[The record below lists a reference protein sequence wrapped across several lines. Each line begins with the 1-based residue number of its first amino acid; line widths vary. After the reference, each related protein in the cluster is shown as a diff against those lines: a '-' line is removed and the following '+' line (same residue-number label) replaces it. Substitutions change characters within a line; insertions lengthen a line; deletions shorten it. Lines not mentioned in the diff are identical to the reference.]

1 MAETLG
7 DIMTPEIQ
15 AAVIQKQALSVANL
29 TLSNTV
35 LEVQLDAANARIAE
49 LEAAQEPPAE

>member
-1 MAETLG
+1 
-7 DIMTPEIQ
+7 MTPEIQ